1 MRFHR
6 FLKRSYYPA
15 PLIFYSIVH
24 MKSSDIWQNKRL
36 IVYRASA
43 NLYLLYHN
51 KTAEQVQDINK
62 SKNNKQSSSLIYF
75 YI

>member
-1 MRFHR
+1 
-6 FLKRSYYPA
+6 
-15 PLIFYSIVH
+15 